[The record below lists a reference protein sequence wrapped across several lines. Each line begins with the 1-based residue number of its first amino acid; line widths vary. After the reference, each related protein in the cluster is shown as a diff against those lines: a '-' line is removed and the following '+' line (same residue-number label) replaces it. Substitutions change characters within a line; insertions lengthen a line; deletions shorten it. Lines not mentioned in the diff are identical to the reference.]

1 MKKIFKFDITAE
13 PINSP
18 RMEETYDSVEI
29 VSALVIT
36 MLWCVLAE
44 VIGYIEALSLF
55 FLVMSLL
62 QFVWNLLT
70 SIYLE

>member
-18 RMEETYDSVEI
+18 RMDETYDPVEI

-36 MLWCVLAE
+36 VLWCVLAE
-44 VIGYIEALSLF
+44 VIGYTEALALF

-62 QFVWNLLT
+62 QFVWKLLT